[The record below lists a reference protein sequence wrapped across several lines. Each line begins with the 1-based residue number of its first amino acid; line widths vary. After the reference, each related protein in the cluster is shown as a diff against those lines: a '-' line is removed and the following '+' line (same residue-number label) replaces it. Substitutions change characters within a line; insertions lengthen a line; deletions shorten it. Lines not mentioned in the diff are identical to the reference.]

1 MGCLLDTTCIDL
13 TDKFHGV
20 FVGLSFFYGHY
31 VSLTLLPNLVI
42 VAQGYNYIINVLLTA
57 YLNVVVTPLLV

>member
-1 MGCLLDTTCIDL
+1 MECSLDTTCVDL

-20 FVGLSFFYGHY
+20 FVGLSFFYGHH

-42 VAQGYNYIINVLLTA
+42 VAQGYNYIINVSLTA
-57 YLNVVVTPLLV
+57 CLNVVVTPLLV